1 MAITEPGLQQYAQR
15 MRGSQWSSATPSP
28 LDAGQG
34 SGCPATWG
42 DFVISFPDE
51 AACVAY
57 LEELRWP
64 RGFSCPHCGGDGW
77 RTACARW
84 ACGGC
89 GRRVSVT
96 AGTVFAG
103 TRTPLRSW
111 FVAAWTLTGT
121 RPVSASRLQ
130 RMLGL
135 GSYQTA
141 WAIGHRLR
149 AAMPQTQRLT
159 GVVEVEAARL
169 PITTF
174 ETATVGIAAE
184 TPSSGDRAVGQIRV
198 CGLPNTEAASLAAFV
213 VEVVEPAATVLTGGS
228 LPPPATQRIG
238 RLLAAWLPRSVT
250 LPHLPAYLDAFAFAV
265 NHRQAPHGW
274 RFRRLLA
281 QGVHTPP
288 VRVMPSGCT
297 EMERKTEQFL
307 PIQPAIR

>member
-1 MAITEPGLQQYAQR
+1 MGGSHRFSAGPPPQGARECPGY
-15 MRGSQWSSATPSP
+15 
-28 LDAGQG
+28 
-34 SGCPATWG
+34 PATWR
-42 DFVISFPDE
+42 DFLTWFPNE

-57 LEELRWP
+57 LENLRWP
-64 RGFSCPHCGGDGW
+64 QGFSCPHCGGAGW

-84 ACGGC
+84 VCGGC

-149 AAMPQTQRLT
+149 AAMPQSRRLT

-169 PITTF
+169 PVTAF
-174 ETATVGIAAE
+174 EAAAVGIAAE
-184 TPSSGDRAVGQIRV
+184 TPRSRDRAVGQMRV
-198 CGLPNTEAASLAAFV
+198 SSLPDPGAASLAAFV
-213 VEVVEPAATVLTGGS
+213 LEVVEPAATVLTGGP
-228 LPPPATQRIG
+228 LPPPATQRLG
-238 RLLAAWLPRSVT
+238 RLLAAWLPRSVAP
-250 LPHLPAYLDAFAFAV
+250 PHLPAYLDAFAFAV

-288 VRVMPSGCT
+288 VRVMPRGCT
-297 EMERKTEQFL
+297 EMERVAEQSL
-307 PIQPAIR
+307 PTPPAIR